1 MNEQLILQYLQD
13 IKQRLDQMD
22 SINAGKTPAPS
33 NSKYLDLKESA
44 LYLKC
49 SVSGVRYKIKTGLL
63 QPVTNGKKLMIPT
76 IMLDKYIRNLNPLL

>member
-1 MNEQLILQYLQD
+1 MNEQLILNLLKD

-22 SINAGKTPAPS
+22 SVNASKTPPTN
-33 NSKYLDLKESA
+33 NSKFLDLKESA

-63 QPVTNGKKLMIPT
+63 KPTTNGKKLMFPT
-76 IMLDKYIRNLNPLL
+76 TVLDKYLRNLNPGI